1 MIENLPADTAVI
13 VTGMI
18 EGEALD
24 EGNPNWYEIE
34 HSQAKEYA
42 YSKYFTLIKPTGVEA
57 TAEVTGSLQSTVPT
71 AQRTLSPTPKSSS
84 TPQ

>member
-24 EGNPNWYEIE
+24 EGNPNWYQIE
-34 HSQAKEYA
+34 HSEDEEYA
-42 YSKYFTLIKPTGVEA
+42 YSKYFTLIKPTEVEA
-57 TAEVTGSLQSTVPT
+57 TAEVQST
-71 AQRTLSPTPKSSS
+71 SS
-84 TPQ
+84 TPSTTPK